1 MKHMKLFPKTF
12 LHCVSLMIGVISIAF
27 LLIYM
32 LLPAFYRHYKQ
43 HEIDSA
49 AKLLTKELQ
58 RLPLEES
65 SSVIVPFAT
74 QKNFGYTATDR
85 NGEIISS
92 MGSGMSV
99 HLFGSMEGSGEDS
112 TTIRKD
118 IDYLQSETSFYTAD
132 NQYVCLN
139 LNVSLQPIE
148 DAVSVLILLLPIVLL
163 ICVLL
168 SVSVSWIYAKGVVK
182 PIQKITDTTV
192 SMRTLSPDIK
202 CQIDR
207 GDEIGAL
214 SQNVNE
220 LYHRLLDTIIT
231 LEKKMDEV
239 KKAEQEK
246 LDFLLLASHELK
258 TPVTAVR
265 GMIDGML
272 YNIGIYKDRDTYLK
286 ECQAVLENLT
296 NLICSILETSKL
308 DAAAAAQNKTAIPAG
323 DLLRKVM
330 ADYSAIA
337 QSRNLNI
344 SLQTEPDF
352 QVIVSAELIQ
362 KVLSNVLSNAVKYTD
377 EGKNI
382 RIYLRGKSVIIENEC
397 IPLSQNELSHIG
409 EPFYHPDGQ
418 DSHADSTGLGL
429 YFTDRILSACNL
441 QYSFLPYENGMR
453 FTLNF

>member
-1 MKHMKLFPKTF
+1 MKNMKLFPKTF
-12 LHCVSLMIGVISIAF
+12 LHCISLMIGVILIAF
-27 LLIYM
+27 LLIYI
-32 LLPAFYRHYKQ
+32 LLPVFYRSYKQ

-49 AKLLTKELQ
+49 VKLLTNELQ
-58 RLPLEES
+58 HLPLEES

-74 QKNFGYTATDR
+74 QKNYGYTATNR
-85 NGEIISS
+85 NGETISS
-92 MGSGMSV
+92 MGTEMSV
-99 HLFGSMEGSGEDS
+99 HFLGSMEGSGEVS
-112 TTIRKD
+112 NTICKD

-132 NQYVCLN
+132 HEYVCLN

-168 SVSVSWIYAKGVVK
+168 SAAVSWIYAKGVVK

-192 SMRTLSPDIK
+192 RMRTLLPDIK
-202 CQIDR
+202 CRVDR
-207 GDEIGAL
+207 GDEIGTL
-214 SQNVNE
+214 SRNVNE
-220 LYHRLLDTIIT
+220 LYHRLLDTIVA
-231 LEKKMDEV
+231 LEQKMDEA
-239 KKAEQEK
+239 KKAEQDK

-286 ECQAVLENLT
+286 ECQSILENLT

-308 DAAAAAQNKTAIPAG
+308 DAAAAAQNKITIPAG

-337 QSRNLNI
+337 QSRNLKI
-344 SLQTEPDF
+344 SLQAEHDF
-352 QVIVSAELIQ
+352 QVVVSAELIQ
-362 KVLSNVLSNAVKYTD
+362 KVLSNILSNAVKYTD
-377 EGKNI
+377 EGKHI
-382 RIYLRGKSVIIENEC
+382 RIYLCGKSVIIENEC
-397 IPLSQNELSHIG
+397 TPLSQKELLHIG

-418 DSHADSTGLGL
+418 GCHTDSTGLGL
-429 YFTDRILSACNL
+429 YFTDRILNACNL